1 MHAGF
6 FYADI
11 FLFVDVDPLKMLFLP
26 DCCNRLKPAVLARI
40 ILNNTAVH
48 QNLIFNI
55 MAENNKES
63 RDENRAGESTQQG
76 TDTGS
81 TGFLRWIEDMGN
93 KLPHPFW
100 IFVWICG
107 VIIVVSAITAYFK
120 VSAVHP
126 DDGSLVEARNLVSGE
141 GLRWFVQEVVT
152 NFAHFA
158 PFGLVLV
165 MLMGVSIAERSG
177 LLAVALRTIA
187 FAVPRKV
194 VLPVIFIIG
203 ACGNIGSDAGV
214 VIVPPIAAL
223 IFTQMGLHPI
233 AGLVAGYAGATAG
246 FTANF
251 FIAGTDVLLAG
262 ISTEITSQMP
272 GGMEVSPT
280 ANWYFMIASTI
291 LLAFGG
297 AFIARRYTIPRC
309 QKFELIGT
317 FDHEVTDGK
326 LSPTER
332 LGLRRAGIALLVYI
346 ILIALLVVPE
356 GAPLRDQETGGLVPS
371 PFLRGL
377 IPILFFFFAIPGY
390 FYGKAT
396 GAIKQPNDILKQME
410 HGMKELSGYIVLML
424 IVAQFINLFSWSNL
438 DTILAITGADFLQAT
453 GLTGPTMFVM
463 YMILVAVLNIFL
475 GSGSAKW
482 AIFAPIFIPMLAQL
496 NYSPAFVQLMY
507 RVGDSITNC
516 VTPLYVYFPLLLGWV
531 HKYNKNIGIGTI
543 VSLLIPYA
551 IILFIMWLVLLFVW
565 YVLNLPIGVGEFI
578 FLQ

>member
-1 MHAGF
+1 
-6 FYADI
+6 
-11 FLFVDVDPLKMLFLP
+11 
-26 DCCNRLKPAVLARI
+26 
-40 ILNNTAVH
+40 
-48 QNLIFNI
+48 
-55 MAENNKES
+55 
-63 RDENRAGESTQQG
+63 
-76 TDTGS
+76 
-81 TGFLRWIEDMGN
+81 MGN

-100 IFVWICG
+100 IFIWICILIVAFSGLASFFG
-107 VIIVVSAITAYFK
+107 VNAIDPGTGERIVAQ
-120 VSAVHP
+120 
-126 DDGSLVEARNLVSGE
+126 NLISGD
-141 GLRWFVQEVVT
+141 GLRRFLQEMVT

-177 LLAVALRTIA
+177 LLAVIMRTIA
-187 FAVPRKV
+187 FSVPKKI

-203 ACGNIGSDAGV
+203 ACGNIGSDAGI

-223 IFTQMGLHPI
+223 IFMQMGLHPI

-262 ISTEITSQMP
+262 ISSEITEHMP
-272 GGMEVSPT
+272 GVPEVSAT

-291 LLAFGG
+291 LLGFGG

-309 QKFELIGT
+309 QRFEITG
-317 FDHEVTDGK
+317 EEAAPIITDSSLTVSEK
-326 LSPTER
+326 R
-332 LGLRRAGIALLVYI
+332 GLKHAGISLLIYSVIIILLV
-346 ILIALLVVPE
+346 APE
-356 GAPLRDQETGGLVPS
+356 GAPLRDQETGAIVPS

-377 IPILFFFFAIPGY
+377 IPILFLFFAIPGY

-396 GAIKQPNDILKQME
+396 GAIKKPNDVLKQME

-424 IVAQFINLFSWSNL
+424 VVAQFINLFYWSNL
-438 DTILAITGADFLQAT
+438 DSIMAIKGAEFLKAT
-453 GLTGPTMFVM
+453 GLTGPVMF
-463 YMILVAVLNIFL
+463 ILFMVIVAFLNIFL

-496 NYSPAFVQLMY
+496 DYSPAFVQLIY
-507 RVGDSITNC
+507 RIGDSITNC
-516 VTPLYVYFPLLLGWV
+516 VTPLYIYFPLLLGWV

-551 IILFIMWLVLLFVW
+551 VVLFFMWIVLLLVW
-565 YVLNLPIGVGEFI
+565 FYLNLPIGVGEFI
-578 FLQ
+578 YM

>member
-1 MHAGF
+1 MA
-6 FYADI
+6 
-11 FLFVDVDPLKMLFLP
+11 
-26 DCCNRLKPAVLARI
+26 
-40 ILNNTAVH
+40 NNTSEQKGKKALPG
-48 QNLIFNI
+48 N
-55 MAENNKES
+55 
-63 RDENRAGESTQQG
+63 G
-76 TDTGS
+76 TNVEADTSSSGV
-81 TGFLRWIEDMGN
+81 LRWIEQMGN

-100 IFVWICG
+100 IFVWIC
-107 VIIVVSAITAYFK
+107 ILIVVLSGITALLGVSAI
-120 VSAVHP
+120 HP
-126 DDGSLVEARNLVSGE
+126 DDGSLVEAQNLISGE
-141 GLRWFVQEVVT
+141 GLRRFLEEVVT

-177 LLAVALRTIA
+177 LLAVALRTVA
-187 FAVPRKV
+187 FSVPKKI

-203 ACGNIGSDAGV
+203 ACGNIGSDAGI

-262 ISTEITSQMP
+262 ISTEITQQMP
-272 GGMEVSPT
+272 GGVEVSAT
-280 ANWYFMIASTI
+280 ANWYFMIASTV

-297 AFIARRYTIPRC
+297 AFIVRRYTIPRC
-309 QKFELIGT
+309 QKFELLGE
-317 FDHEVTDGK
+317 FDHEIHDGK
-326 LSPTER
+326 LTEAER
-332 LGLRRAGIALLVYI
+332 KGLKRAGLALLLYSVVI
-346 ILIALLVVPE
+346 ILLVAPA
-356 GAPLRDQETGGLVPS
+356 GAPLRNQETGGIVPS

-396 GAIKQPNDILKQME
+396 GAIKKPNDILKQME

-424 IVAQFINLFSWSNL
+424 VVAQFINLFSWSNL
-438 DTILAITGADFLQAT
+438 DTILAITGADFLKST
-453 GLTGPTMFVM
+453 GLTGPLLFVLFM
-463 YMILVAVLNIFL
+463 VLVAFLNIFL

-516 VTPLYVYFPLLLGWV
+516 VTPLYVYFPLLLGWI

-565 YVLNLPIGVGEFI
+565 FILNLPIGVGEYI
-578 FLQ
+578 YMN